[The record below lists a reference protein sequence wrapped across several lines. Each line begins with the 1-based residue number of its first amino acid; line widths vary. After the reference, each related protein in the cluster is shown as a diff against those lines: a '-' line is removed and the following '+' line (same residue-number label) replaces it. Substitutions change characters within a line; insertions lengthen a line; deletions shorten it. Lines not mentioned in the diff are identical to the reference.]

1 MVSKRKTTKAKKAG
15 TTASRARKTGKGS
28 RSGKAA
34 TRVFNFN
41 DFFLHPWN
49 DQMKDKEIDD
59 YNFVTFDKPRTL
71 RSPNSAAPGIGV
83 PVKSSDDDTLLG
95 YVPLPSRYIS
105 HWKQLCYTI
114 VYHKAMHAALCT
126 LSRSKRPK
134 YPEARNCAR
143 SVSAILKYN
152 LYARGKII
160 EEIFTKRGSKFDTLP
175 TFDEYIIKERW
186 DLHWVELS
194 ELGKFTGAEYL
205 GRSPFDEDVADALSK

>member
-1 MVSKRKTTKAKKAG
+1 MARNRKTTKAKKVG

-41 DFFLHPWN
+41 DFLLHPWN
-49 DQMKDKEIDD
+49 DQMKDKEIDN
-59 YNFVTFDKPRTL
+59 YNFFAFDKPRIV
-71 RSPNSAAPGIGV
+71 RSPNSAAMQLAV
-83 PVKSSDDDTLLG
+83 PVRSSDNDTPLS
-95 YVPLPSRYIS
+95 YVPLPSQYES

-114 VYHKAMHAALCT
+114 VYHKAMHSALCT
-126 LSRSKRPK
+126 LTHSKRPK
-134 YPEARNCAR
+134 YQEARNCAR

-152 LYARGKII
+152 LYTRGKII
-160 EEIFTKRGSKFDTLP
+160 EEIFTKRGSNFDTLP

-194 ELGKFTGAEYL
+194 KLGKFTGAEYL